1 MRDPH
6 VLLYD
11 DDDDFG
17 DEHDEPDRAL
27 SLTPDEWL
35 KLQGLTAEQYKRQC
49 DELIQMQREDWELK
63 RQEAAE
69 RARRWTWYGY

>member
-11 DDDDFG
+11 NDDDFY
-17 DEHDEPDRAL
+17 DEHDEPDRSL
-27 SLTPDEWL
+27 SLTTDEWL

-49 DELIQMQREDWELK
+49 DEIIQMQREDWELK

-69 RARRWTWYGY
+69 RARRWTWYGW